1 MFLHGSSVGENLRC
15 RELATSAKSTRTL
28 ELALDWRQEIIRG
41 RALEARG
48 SPHASYCWQLMMSS
62 IHRSIFF
69 SAVERYGT
77 LLLFLFSTAVLSR
90 LLEPSEFG
98 IYAVINAVVAV
109 IAASFQE
116 FGGAN
121 YLIQKKVLSE
131 RNIRTAFTI
140 TFCISIIIGL
150 TLFICSDALVWFF
163 RQDGLKAGIAVSTL
177 NFALT
182 PFSVVI
188 SALFRRDMEFGKL
201 AICSLA
207 ANFVSIAVSIAL
219 AVLHYSFMAPIWGS
233 VAGNII
239 LTVLLISFCE
249 NKQIFRPSLSEYPD
263 VIRFGLYSGGIS
275 IINVFYNLAPQI
287 FLARILDFAAVGLYS
302 RAVSI
307 TQVFDK
313 LVGQV
318 LGPVIMPAIFAQTKA
333 GGNLKRIYL
342 DAITLLTAVHWPF
355 LTFLAI
361 MAQPIISI
369 WLGPTWLEIV
379 PLVRMMCI
387 AYLALFAACL
397 TYPVLV
403 ALGSVRDA
411 LISSLISLPPSLLII
426 FVASFFG
433 VEAVAASA
441 MLTLPF
447 QAAVAIYFISRHL
460 DFGVLDL
467 MRGTFKSGIVTL
479 FSSVGA
485 AVCAAMV
492 EYGLLPPIA
501 GLGLACISAA
511 ICWLLS
517 MVVTEHP
524 LLPRLQRAAAGLF
537 GIPVS

>member
-1 MFLHGSSVGENLRC
+1 LVGGSLRC
-15 RELATSAKSTRTL
+15 HDPAASAEGISFDVDLADIAVSDRSSA
-28 ELALDWRQEIIRG
+28 I
-41 RALEARG
+41 
-48 SPHASYCWQLMMSS
+48 CWYQTDMSS

-69 SAVERYGT
+69 SAVERYGS
-77 LLLFLFSTAVLSR
+77 LLLLLFSTAVLSR
-90 LLEPSEFG
+90 LLTPGEFG

-109 IAASFQE
+109 ITASFQE

-121 YLIQKKVLSE
+121 YLIQKKILSE
-131 RNIRTAFTI
+131 QNIRTAFTI

-150 TLFICSDALVWFF
+150 ALFICSDALVWFF
-163 RQDGLKAGIAVSTL
+163 RQDGLKAGIAVSAL

-219 AVLHYSFMAPIWGS
+219 AILHYSFMAPIWGA
-233 VAGNII
+233 VAGNVI
-239 LTVLLISFCE
+239 LTALLIAFCK
-249 NKQIFRPSLSEYPD
+249 NKRVFRLSLAEYPD
-263 VIRFGLYSGGIS
+263 VMRFGLYSGGVS

-302 RAVSI
+302 RAVGI
-307 TQVFDK
+307 TQVFDR
-313 LVGQV
+313 LVSQV
-318 LGPVIMPAIFAQTKA
+318 LNPVIMPAIFAQTKA

-342 DAITLLTAVHWPF
+342 DAIALLTAVHWPF
-355 LTFLAI
+355 LTFVAI
-361 MAQPIISI
+361 MAHPIILI

-387 AYLALFAACL
+387 AYLSLFVACL

-403 ALGSVRDA
+403 AVGRVRDA
-411 LISSLISLPPSLLII
+411 LMSSLVSLPPSLLVI

-433 VEAVAASA
+433 VQAVAASA
-441 MLTLPF
+441 LLTLPF
-447 QAAVAIYFISRHL
+447 QAAVAIYFVSRHL
-460 DFGVLDL
+460 DIGLLDL
-467 MRGTFKSGIVTL
+467 FRATFKSGIVTL
-479 FSSVGA
+479 FSCVGV

-492 EYGLLPPIA
+492 EYGLLGPIL
-501 GLGLACISAA
+501 GLLLACISAA

-524 LLPRLQRAAAGLF
+524 LLPRLQLAATGLF
-537 GIPVS
+537 DMSLLKFAGYAKRNSIV

>member
-1 MFLHGSSVGENLRC
+1 M
-15 RELATSAKSTRTL
+15 T
-28 ELALDWRQEIIRG
+28 
-41 RALEARG
+41 
-48 SPHASYCWQLMMSS
+48 S

-69 SAVERYGT
+69 SAVERYGS
-77 LLLFLFSTAVLSR
+77 LLLFLFSTAALSR
-90 LLEPSEFG
+90 LLTPGEFG
-98 IYAVINAVVAV
+98 IYAVINAIVAV
-109 IAASFQE
+109 ITASFQE

-121 YLIQKKVLSE
+121 YLIQKKLLSE
-131 RNIRTAFTI
+131 QNIRTAFTI
-140 TFCISIIIGL
+140 TFCISITIGIA
-150 TLFICSDALVWFF
+150 LFICSDAFVWFF
-163 RQDGLKAGIAVSTL
+163 NQDALKVGIAVSTL

-188 SALFRRDMEFGKL
+188 SALFRRNMEFGKL

-207 ANFVSIAVSIAL
+207 ANFVSTAVSITL
-219 AVLHYSFMAPIWGS
+219 AVLHYSFLAPIWGAI
-233 VAGNII
+233 AGNVV

-249 NKQIFRPSLSEYPD
+249 SKRIFCPSLSEYPD
-263 VIRFGLYSGGIS
+263 VIRFGLYSGGVS
-275 IINVFYNLAPQI
+275 VINVFYNLAPQI

-302 RAVSI
+302 RSVGI

-318 LGPVIMPAIFAQTKA
+318 LSPVIMPAIFAQTKA
-333 GGNLKRIYL
+333 GGNLTRIYL
-342 DAITLLTAVHWPF
+342 EAIPLLTAVHWPF

-387 AYLALFAACL
+387 AYLSLFAACL

-403 ALGSVRDA
+403 AVGSVRDA
-411 LISSLISLPPSLLII
+411 LMSSLISLPPSLLVI

-447 QAAVAIYFISRHL
+447 QAAVAIYFIGRHL

-467 MRGTFKSGIVTL
+467 LRGTFKSGIVTL
-479 FSSVGA
+479 FTSVGV

-492 EYGLLPPIA
+492 EYGLLCPIL

-524 LLPRLQRAAAGLF
+524 LLPRLQLAATGLF
-537 GIPVS
+537 DTSFLKLASYARRESIG

>member
-1 MFLHGSSVGENLRC
+1 M
-15 RELATSAKSTRTL
+15 T
-28 ELALDWRQEIIRG
+28 
-41 RALEARG
+41 
-48 SPHASYCWQLMMSS
+48 S

-69 SAVERYGT
+69 SAVERYGS
-77 LLLFLFSTAVLSR
+77 LLLFLFSTAALSR
-90 LLEPSEFG
+90 LLTPGEFG
-98 IYAVINAVVAV
+98 IYAVINAIVAV
-109 IAASFQE
+109 ITASFQE

-121 YLIQKKVLSE
+121 YLIQKKFLSE
-131 RNIRTAFTI
+131 QNIRTAFTI
-140 TFCISIIIGL
+140 TFFVSITIGIA
-150 TLFICSDALVWFF
+150 LFVCRDAFVWFF
-163 RQDGLKAGIAVSTL
+163 KRDALKAGIAVSTL

-182 PFSVVI
+182 PFSAVI

-219 AVLHYSFMAPIWGS
+219 AVLHYSFLAPIWGAI
-233 VAGNII
+233 AGNVV

-249 NKQIFRPSLSEYPD
+249 SKRIFRPSLSEYPD
-263 VIRFGLYSGGIS
+263 VIRFGLYSGGVS

-302 RAVSI
+302 RAVGI

-318 LGPVIMPAIFAQTKA
+318 LSPVIMPAIFAQTKA

-342 DAITLLTAVHWPF
+342 DAIALLTAVHWPF

-387 AYLALFAACL
+387 AYLSLFAACL

-403 ALGSVRDA
+403 AVGGVRDA
-411 LISSLISLPPSLLII
+411 LMSSLISLPPSLLII

-460 DFGVLDL
+460 DFGLLDL
-467 MRGTFKSGIVTL
+467 LRWTFKSVIVTL
-479 FSSVGA
+479 FTSVGV
-485 AVCAAMV
+485 AVCAAMG
-492 EYGLLPPIA
+492 EYGLLRPIL

-511 ICWLLS
+511 VCWLLS

-524 LLPRLQRAAAGLF
+524 LLPRLQLAATGLF
-537 GIPVS
+537 DTSFLKLAGYARRESIR

>member
-1 MFLHGSSVGENLRC
+1 M
-15 RELATSAKSTRTL
+15 T
-28 ELALDWRQEIIRG
+28 
-41 RALEARG
+41 
-48 SPHASYCWQLMMSS
+48 S

-69 SAVERYGT
+69 SAVERYGS
-77 LLLFLFSTAVLSR
+77 LLLFLFSTAALSR
-90 LLEPSEFG
+90 LLTPGEFG
-98 IYAVINAVVAV
+98 IYAVINAIVAV
-109 IAASFQE
+109 ITASFQE

-121 YLIQKKVLSE
+121 YLIQKKLLSE
-131 RNIRTAFTI
+131 QNIRTAFTI
-140 TFCISIIIGL
+140 TFCVSITIGIA
-150 TLFICSDALVWFF
+150 LFICSDAFVWFF
-163 RQDGLKAGIAVSTL
+163 NQDALKVGIAVSTL

-188 SALFRRDMEFGKL
+188 SALFRRNMEFGKL

-207 ANFVSIAVSIAL
+207 ANFVSIAVSVTL
-219 AVLHYSFMAPIWGS
+219 AVLHYSFLAPIWGAI
-233 VAGNII
+233 AGNVV

-249 NKQIFRPSLSEYPD
+249 SKRIFRPSLSEYPD
-263 VIRFGLYSGGIS
+263 VIRFGLYSGGVS

-302 RAVSI
+302 RSVGI

-318 LGPVIMPAIFAQTKA
+318 LSPVIMPAIFAQTKA
-333 GGNLKRIYL
+333 GGNLARIYL
-342 DAITLLTAVHWPF
+342 DAIPLLTAVHWPF

-387 AYLALFAACL
+387 AYLSLFAACL

-403 ALGSVRDA
+403 AVGSVRDA
-411 LISSLISLPPSLLII
+411 LMSSLISLPPSLLII

-447 QAAVAIYFISRHL
+447 QAAVAIYFIGRHL
-460 DFGVLDL
+460 HFGVLDL
-467 MRGTFKSGIVTL
+467 LRETFKSGIVTL
-479 FSSVGA
+479 FTSVGV

-492 EYGLLPPIA
+492 EYGLLRPIL
-501 GLGLACISAA
+501 GLGLACISAV

-524 LLPRLQRAAAGLF
+524 LLPRLQLAATGLF
-537 GIPVS
+537 DTSFLKLAGYARRESIR

>member
-1 MFLHGSSVGENLRC
+1 M
-15 RELATSAKSTRTL
+15 T
-28 ELALDWRQEIIRG
+28 
-41 RALEARG
+41 
-48 SPHASYCWQLMMSS
+48 P
-62 IHRSIFF
+62 IHRSIFL
-69 SAVERYGT
+69 SAVERYGS

-90 LLEPSEFG
+90 LLAPGEFG

-121 YLIQKKVLSE
+121 YLIQKKALSQKH
-131 RNIRTAFTI
+131 IRTAFTI
-140 TFCISIIIGL
+140 TFCISLIVGL
-150 TLFICSDALVWFF
+150 TLFVCSDALVWFF
-163 RQDGLKAGIAVSTL
+163 RQDGLKAGITVSTL

-182 PFSVVI
+182 PFSAVI

-201 AICSLA
+201 AICSLT
-207 ANFVSIAVSIAL
+207 ANFVSIAVSISL
-219 AVLHYSFMAPIWGS
+219 AALHYSFMAPVWGA

-239 LTVLLISFCE
+239 LTLLLIALCN

-263 VIRFGLYSGGIS
+263 VIRFGLYSGSVS

-302 RAVSI
+302 RAVAI

-333 GGNLKRIYL
+333 GGNLRRIYL
-342 DAITLLTAVHWPF
+342 DAIALLTAVHWPF

-369 WLGPTWLEIV
+369 WLGSTWLEIV

-403 ALGSVRDA
+403 AVGSVHDA

-426 FVASFFG
+426 FIASFWG
-433 VEAVAASA
+433 VQAVAASA

-447 QAAVAIYFISRHL
+447 QAAVAIYFISNHL
-460 DFGVLDL
+460 NIGLLDL
-467 MRGTFKSGIVTL
+467 FYATFKSGMVTV
-479 FSSVGA
+479 SSAAGA
-485 AVCAAMV
+485 VVCAAMV
-492 EYGLLPPIA
+492 EYGFLPPIL

-511 ICWLLS
+511 TCWWLS
-517 MVVTEHP
+517 MLLTEHP
-524 LLPRLQRAAAGLF
+524 LLPRLQLAATGLF
-537 GIPVS
+537 EMSLLKFASYARRDSIG